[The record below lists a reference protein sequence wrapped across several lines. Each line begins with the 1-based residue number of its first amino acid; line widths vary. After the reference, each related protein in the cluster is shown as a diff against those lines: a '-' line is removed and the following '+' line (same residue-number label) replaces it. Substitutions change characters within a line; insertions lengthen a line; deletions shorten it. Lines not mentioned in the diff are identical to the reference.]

1 MKKMIVLGMTLV
13 LTGIAMM
20 STGCDNEG
28 TEFKDVPTTYI
39 IPGVVECIGH
49 TELDYIGPYSD
60 VKNLVCEDGRVFH
73 NIVNYQKVKQINPL
87 YQGGK

>member
-20 STGCDNEG
+20 STGCEG
-28 TEFKDVPTTYI
+28 DEFKDVPTTYI
-39 IPGVVECIGH
+39 VPGVVECIGH
-49 TELDYIGPYSD
+49 TELEYVGPHSY

-73 NIVNYQKVKQINPL
+73 NITNYRIVKQLNPL

>member
-13 LTGIAMM
+13 LAGIAMM
-20 STGCDNEG
+20 STGCNNDPMEN
-28 TEFKDVPTTYI
+28 VPTTII
-39 IPGVVECIGH
+39 IPNVVECVGH
-49 TELDYIGPYSD
+49 TETDYVGPHSY

-73 NIVNYQKVKQINPL
+73 NITNYRIVKQLNPL

>member
-28 TEFKDVPTTYI
+28 TEFKNVPTTYI

-49 TELDYIGPYSD
+49 TEREIATKYFPRM
-60 VKNLVCEDGRVFH
+60 LVCEDGRVFH
-73 NIVNYQKVKQINPL
+73 NIVNYREVKQINPL

>member
-1 MKKMIVLGMTLV
+1 MKKMIVLGMAAV

-20 STGCDNEG
+20 STGCEDG

-39 IPGVVECIGH
+39 VPGVVECIGEIH
-49 TELDYIGPYSD
+49 RDTDLAYA
-60 VKNLVCEDGRVFH
+60 VMLMCEDGRIFH
-73 NIVNYQKVKQINPL
+73 NITNYRRVKQINPL

>member
-20 STGCDNEG
+20 STGCESD
-28 TEFKDVPTTYI
+28 EFKDVPTTFI
-39 IPGVVECIGH
+39 VPGVVECIGY
-49 TELDYIGPYSD
+49 TETDYVGPHSY
-60 VKNLVCEDGRVFH
+60 VKNLVCEDGRVFY
-73 NIVNYQKVKQINPL
+73 NITNYRKVKQINPL

>member
-1 MKKMIVLGMTLV
+1 MKKIIIAGMALV

-28 TEFKDVPTTYI
+28 TEFKNVPTTYI

-49 TELDYIGPYSD
+49 TEREIATKYFPRM
-60 VKNLVCEDGRVFH
+60 LVCEDGRVFH
-73 NIVNYQKVKQINPL
+73 NIVNYREVKQINPL

>member
-1 MKKMIVLGMTLV
+1 MIVLGMTLV

-28 TEFKDVPTTYI
+28 TEFKNVPTTYI

-49 TELDYIGPYSD
+49 TEREIATKYFPRM
-60 VKNLVCEDGRVFH
+60 LVCEDGRVFH
-73 NIVNYQKVKQINPL
+73 NIVNYREVKQINPL

>member
-1 MKKMIVLGMTLV
+1 MKKIIIAGMTLV
-13 LTGIAMM
+13 LTGIALI

-28 TEFKDVPTTYI
+28 TEFKNVPTTYI

-49 TELDYIGPYSD
+49 TEREITTKYFPRM
-60 VKNLVCEDGRVFH
+60 LVCEDGRVFH
-73 NIVNYQKVKQINPL
+73 NIVNYQEVKQINPL

>member
-1 MKKMIVLGMTLV
+1 MKKIIIAGMALV

-28 TEFKDVPTTYI
+28 AEFKNVPTTYI

-49 TELDYIGPYSD
+49 TEREIATKYFPRM
-60 VKNLVCEDGRVFH
+60 LVCEDGRVFH
-73 NIVNYQKVKQINPL
+73 NIVNYREVKQINPL

>member
-20 STGCDNEG
+20 STGCEDSEA
-28 TEFKDVPTTYI
+28 EFKNVPTTYI

-49 TELDYIGPYSD
+49 TEREITTKYFPRM
-60 VKNLVCEDGRVFH
+60 LVCDDGRVFH
-73 NIVNYQKVKQINPL
+73 NIVNYREVKQLNPL